1 MKMILMLTLS
11 SFAFLLG
18 KNNLLHSSNI
28 KVYHMPDNFLGLRYK
43 IFRARHRL
51 GFKSGHPLDLREFD
65 KFFLFLS
72 LRFLLFTV
80 GDSIA
85 SLKYYKY

>member
-1 MKMILMLTLS
+1 MILMLTLS

-28 KVYHMPDNFLGLRYK
+28 KVYHMADNFLGLRYK
-43 IFRARHRL
+43 IWFKSGHPL
-51 GFKSGHPLDLREFD
+51 GFKSGHPLDLREFG